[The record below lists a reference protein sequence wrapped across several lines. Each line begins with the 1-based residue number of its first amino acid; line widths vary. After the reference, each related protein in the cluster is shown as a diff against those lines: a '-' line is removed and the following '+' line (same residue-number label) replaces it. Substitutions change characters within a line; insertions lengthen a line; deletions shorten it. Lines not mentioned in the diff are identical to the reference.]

1 MDLSKAVPSHTA
13 RATRVI
19 THSMTSTHQ
28 RSDVSQPLKFNT
40 SPKSACY
47 LLQESSQSWGSNSP
61 SVASLIPTT
70 STWVSFLTM
79 SFLTTFLAVSSTDY
93 QVLLISFPKHSSMY
107 PLSFMWTLLQG
118 SLWHLFFGLPP
129 HRCLLSL
136 ESQGFLNPP
145 LR

>member
-1 MDLSKAVPSHTA
+1 MDLSISVPSHTS
-13 RATRVI
+13 RATRVL
-19 THSMTSTHQ
+19 THSMSSTHQ
-28 RSDVSQPLKFNT
+28 RSDVSQPLKFSM
-40 SPKSACY
+40 SPKCACY

-61 SVASLIPTT
+61 SVASLIPNTG
-70 STWVSFLTM
+70 TWVSFLTV
-79 SFLTTFLAVSSTDY
+79 SFLTAFPAVSSTDN

-107 PLSFMWTLLQG
+107 PLSFVWTLLQG
-118 SLWHLFFGLPP
+118 SLWHLFFGLQP